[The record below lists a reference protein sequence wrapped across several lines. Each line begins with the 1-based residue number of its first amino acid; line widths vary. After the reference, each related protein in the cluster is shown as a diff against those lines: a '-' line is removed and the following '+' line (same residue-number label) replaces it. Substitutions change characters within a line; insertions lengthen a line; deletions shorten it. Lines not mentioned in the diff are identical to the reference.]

1 MAEHTVEPQHLEHL
15 ASGIGTSAMSSSPT
29 SGEALEKYMADVSS
43 KYICP
48 LCKMFLENPAQVPC
62 GHNYCM
68 SCVEWLLRNIPD
80 PDCLLCGEK
89 IVTDDAIF
97 NFGSIKPD
105 EVKSKEIARLT
116 IKGLREGFLQ
126 SGPLDPYEEDPLT
139 PNWNRRKHSFPKYF
153 VSHPFALWF
162 QRPVRDA
169 DVPYGVSSSLLQ
181 MAERADRVSPDGPGS
196 SPDENEFPFGYPT
209 SICENVPD
217 HKYLC
222 SSCNNVLKKAQQ
234 TLCGHRYCSACLS
247 WVVRNNKNPICQKC
261 NAEDPGTVN
270 EGSLLTEERAF
281 SDAAINKEISEF
293 KVHCGIPGCSW
304 SDIMKNFED
313 HQSLCEYALIPCH
326 TGCGQMVMRKKLADH
341 LENGCVNNMTTCQKC
356 KRRLSSNE
364 YQKHMCEGNSSKEQK
379 RIHTEG
385 PSKEKN
391 HSTPLNSKNGCRF
404 SEIGCSFRGSK
415 EKTKEHEKTAVGTHL
430 MMLLQHIKQLR
441 ASLCPAGGA
450 ANGIIPHLA
459 TAESKVKGLERKV
472 SDLQLQGAL
481 EVSGDLEVDCFP
493 SSSVCEE
500 ESILQRLVRE
510 KVISELENKLHVFEN
525 IVAVLNKEVE
535 TSNLE
540 IAAFRR
546 KSGLDQDVIQS
557 LELKITELHRCLTQ
571 KDAGL
576 SKLHK
581 RLQSFE
587 QASYDGVFLWK
598 ITDVNRKYHDS
609 VTGRVVSLFSPAF
622 YTAKYGY
629 KVCLRIYLNGDG
641 TGKGTHVS
649 LFFVVMK
656 GEYDALLPWPFKHK
670 VTFMMLDQNN
680 REHVID
686 AFRPDLTSASFQ
698 RPVSDMNV
706 ASGCPM
712 FLPLCKLQSPKY
724 AYVREDT
731 LFLKCIIETN
741 S

>member
-1 MAEHTVEPQHLEHL
+1 
-15 ASGIGTSAMSSSPT
+15 
-29 SGEALEKYMADVSS
+29 
-43 KYICP
+43 
-48 LCKMFLENPAQVPC
+48 
-62 GHNYCM
+62 
-68 SCVEWLLRNIPD
+68 
-80 PDCLLCGEK
+80 
-89 IVTDDAIF
+89 
-97 NFGSIKPD
+97 
-105 EVKSKEIARLT
+105 
-116 IKGLREGFLQ
+116 
-126 SGPLDPYEEDPLT
+126 
-139 PNWNRRKHSFPKYF
+139 
-153 VSHPFALWF
+153 
-162 QRPVRDA
+162 
-169 DVPYGVSSSLLQ
+169 
-181 MAERADRVSPDGPGS
+181 
-196 SPDENEFPFGYPT
+196 
-209 SICENVPD
+209 
-217 HKYLC
+217 
-222 SSCNNVLKKAQQ
+222 
-234 TLCGHRYCSACLS
+234 
-247 WVVRNNKNPICQKC
+247 
-261 NAEDPGTVN
+261 
-270 EGSLLTEERAF
+270 
-281 SDAAINKEISEF
+281 
-293 KVHCGIPGCSW
+293 
-304 SDIMKNFED
+304 MKNFED

-364 YQKHMCEGNSSKEQK
+364 YQKHTCEGNSSKEQK
-379 RIHTEG
+379 RMHIEG

-391 HSTPLNSKNGCRF
+391 HSTPLNSKDGCRF

-415 EKTKEHEKTAVGTHL
+415 EKTKEHEKSAVGTHL

-450 ANGIIPHLA
+450 TNGIIPHLA

-493 SSSVCEE
+493 GSSVCEE

-546 KSGLDQDVIQS
+546 KSGVDQDVIQS

-609 VTGRVVSLFSPAF
+609 VTGRGVSLFSPAF

>member
-1 MAEHTVEPQHLEHL
+1 MAEHTVEPQHLEDL
-15 ASGIGTSAMSSSPT
+15 ASGISTSAMSSSPT

-80 PDCLLCGEK
+80 PECLLCGEK
-89 IVTDDAIF
+89 IVTADAIF

-105 EVKSKEIARLT
+105 EVKSKEIERLT

-126 SGPLDPYEEDPLT
+126 SGPLDPDEEDPLT

-153 VSHPFALWF
+153 VSHPFALGF
-162 QRPVRDA
+162 QCPVREA
-169 DVPYGVSSSLLQ
+169 DVPHGGSSSLLQ

-293 KVHCGIPGCSW
+293 KVRCGTAGCSW
-304 SDIMKNFED
+304 SGIMKNFED
-313 HQSLCEYALIPCH
+313 HQSLCEYALILCH

-356 KRRLSSNE
+356 KQRLSSNE
-364 YQKHMCEGNSSKEQK
+364 YQKHTCEGNSSKEQK
-379 RIHTEG
+379 RMRTEG

-391 HSTPLNSKNGCRF
+391 RSTPLNSKDGCRF

-415 EKTKEHEKTAVGTHL
+415 EKTKEHEKTAVGIHL
-430 MMLLQHIKQLR
+430 YYMLQHIKQLW

-450 ANGIIPHLA
+450 ANGIIPHVA
-459 TAESKVKGLERKV
+459 KAESKVKGLERKV
-472 SDLQLQGAL
+472 SDLQIQGAL

-493 SSSVCEE
+493 GSSVCEE
-500 ESILQRLVRE
+500 ESLLQRLVRE

-546 KSGLDQDVIQS
+546 KSGLDQDAIQS

-598 ITDVNRKYHDS
+598 IADVSRKYHDS
-609 VTGRVVSLFSPAF
+609 VTGRVISLFSPAF

-724 AYVREDT
+724 AYVKEDT